1 MYDCIAA
8 TSGHCFSNLI
18 EFLYLYF
25 PILDDN
31 LLVYFYIHPLYYSC
45 APILHLFNTNSYKK
59 KVF

>member
-1 MYDCIAA
+1 MYDWIAA

-45 APILHLFNTNSYKK
+45 APILHLFNTNYK
-59 KVF
+59 